1 MDNASSSTTPQSSS
15 STASPSSGRGSGR
28 GRGRGRGATTISLAD
43 SSAPPSEPP
52 RGRGRGKSRGGLG
65 KYLRARGRGRGSG
78 RPAEF
83 HERLLLDGDKIKQIE
98 EEDDEEQRERPQ
110 KYSRR
115 KLGTNT
121 DRYKEEEPELDSDGE
136 PSLPPEIDL
145 SSFLERQLNVDV
157 DAPILKT
164 VDIDED
170 DVDHT
175 LAHISSRGIAN
186 PNHGKGKIEEIE
198 WDDDMDEMTRE
209 KAVADANRELTARFR
224 AKSEKL
230 KKKPIAPTARERK
243 QASYVAAPA
252 LPTEQVRNQ
261 KDEMQDFLDDLLT

>member
-1 MDNASSSTTPQSSS
+1 MDNASSSTLQSSS
-15 STASPSSGRGSGR
+15 STAPPSRV
-28 GRGRGRGATTISLAD
+28 SLAD
-43 SSAPPSEPP
+43 NSAPPSEAP

-65 KYLRARGRGRGSG
+65 KYLRRA
-78 RPAEF
+78 A
-83 HERLLLDGDKIKQIE
+83 RLLLDGDKVKQTE
-98 EEDDEEQRERPQ
+98 EEDDEEQRERAQ

-121 DRYKEEEPELDSDGE
+121 DRYKEKSRSWTRTAREPI
-136 PSLPPEIDL
+136 LPPEIDL
-145 SSFLERQLNVDV
+145 SSFLNRQLNVDV

-164 VDIDED
+164 IDIDED

-209 KAVADANRELTARFR
+209 KAVADANRELTSRFR
-224 AKSEKL
+224 AKSENL
-230 KKKPIAPTARERK
+230 KKKPIAPTTRERK
-243 QASYVAAPA
+243 QDLNIRIEASYVAAPA
-252 LPTEQVRNQ
+252 LPTEQVRNP

>member
-1 MDNASSSTTPQSSS
+1 MGNASSSTTRQSSS
-15 STASPSSGRGSGR
+15 STASPSSGRGR
-28 GRGRGRGATTISLAD
+28 GRRRGPGATTISLAD
-43 SSAPPSEPP
+43 SSAPPSEAP
-52 RGRGRGKSRGGLG
+52 RGRGKSRGGLG

-83 HERLLLDGDKIKQIE
+83 HGRLLLLDGDKVKQTE
-98 EEDDEEQRERPQ
+98 EDDDEEQRERAQ

-121 DRYKEEEPELDSDGE
+121 DRYKEEEPELDSDGAYLSRE
-136 PSLPPEIDL
+136 PILPPEIDL
-145 SSFLERQLNVDV
+145 SSFLERQLNLDV

-164 VDIDED
+164 VDINED
-170 DVDHT
+170 DVDYS

-186 PNHGKGKIEEIE
+186 PDYGKGKIEEIE

-209 KAVADANRELTARFR
+209 KTTELTSRFR

-230 KKKPIAPTARERK
+230 KKKPIAPTTRERK
-243 QASYVAAPA
+243 QEASYVAAPA
-252 LPTEQVRNQ
+252 LPTEQILNP